1 MTFNFKILFLIF
13 LVIFTGKYTQ
23 AQKINFKLLEYEIQ
37 SVQKQLVPDKRVAI
51 LDVSLAD
58 TLNPVIIVRGETNL
72 TEGKTR
78 ILQVLTSNKIQ
89 FIDSIRQ
96 LPDALLGDKTWGLTT
111 LSASNMRA
119 KPDDAAELVSQALL
133 GTPMKILDY
142 KEGWYRVQTPENYIG
157 WMGEKELQRINEAE
171 LELWKKSDR
180 YIFNRISGNAFNS
193 SDKKR
198 TVMSDLVLGDIL
210 EVKGVSK
217 GYYQVRFPDNRIG
230 FVKKSE
236 CISWQEW
243 TGRKPDANAIIQIV
257 SEMMGIPYLWGG
269 SSTKAMDCSGLTKIV
284 YFSQGIIL
292 ARDASQQARYGE
304 HPDFTTHKNLQHGDL
319 LFFGRNAQRVTHV
332 GIYLGNEE
340 YINASGYV
348 RINSLDPK
356 DPRYKLTEKKNLVAA
371 GRILNALNT
380 EGITL
385 VKDHPWYKVINNNN

>member
-1 MTFNFKILFLIF
+1 MILNFKIILFVL

-23 AQKINFKLLEYEIQ
+23 AQKISFKSLEGEIQ

-51 LDVSLAD
+51 LEVSLAD
-58 TLNPVIIVRGETNL
+58 TLQPVLIVRGETNL
-72 TEGKTR
+72 PEGKTR
-78 ILQVLTSNKIQ
+78 ILQLLTRNKIH

-96 LPDALLGDKTWGLTT
+96 LPEASLGDKTWGLAT
-111 LSASNMRA
+111 LSVSNMRA

-157 WMGEKELQRINEAE
+157 WMGEKELQRLNEAE

-193 SDKKR
+193 ADKR
-198 TVMSDLVLGDIL
+198 RAVMSDLVLGDIL
-210 EVKGVSK
+210 EVKGTSK
-217 GYYQVRFPDNRIG
+217 GFYQVRFPDGRIG

-243 TGRKPDANAIIQIV
+243 TDRSPDSNAIIQTV
-257 SEMMGIPYLWGG
+257 SQMMGIPYLWGG
-269 SSTKAMDCSGLTKIV
+269 ASTKVMDCSGLTKIV

-304 HPDFTTHKNLQHGDL
+304 HPDFAVHKNLQPGDL

-356 DPRYKLTEKKNLVAA
+356 DSRYKLTEKKNLVAA
-371 GRILNALNT
+371 GRILNSLNA

-385 VKDHPWYKVINNNN
+385 VKDHPWYNVINHN

>member
-1 MTFNFKILFLIF
+1 MIFNFKIFLFVL
-13 LVIFTGKYTQ
+13 LVLFTGKYAR
-23 AQKINFKLLEYEIQ
+23 AQKMSFKTLEGEIQ

-51 LDVSLAD
+51 LEVSLVD
-58 TLNPVIIVRGETNL
+58 TLRPVLVVRGETNL

-78 ILQVLTSNKIQ
+78 ILQLLTKNKIQ

-96 LPDALLGDKTWGLTT
+96 LPEASLGDKTWGLAT
-111 LSASNMRA
+111 LSVSNMRA

-157 WMGEKELQRINEAE
+157 WIGEKELQRLNETE

-180 YIFNRISGNAFNS
+180 YIFNRISGNAFYS
-193 SDKKR
+193 ADKKR
-198 TVMSDLVLGDIL
+198 VVMSDLVLGDIL
-210 EVKGVSK
+210 EVKGASK
-217 GYYQVRFPDNRIG
+217 GFYQVRFPDGRIG

-243 TGRKPDANAIIQIV
+243 TGRSPDPKAIIQTV
-257 SEMMGIPYLWGG
+257 SQMMGIPYLWGG

-304 HPDFTTHKNLQHGDL
+304 HPDFTVHKNLQPGDL

-371 GRILNALNT
+371 GRILNSLNT

-385 VKDHPWYKVINNNN
+385 VKDHPWYSLP

>member
-1 MTFNFKILFLIF
+1 MIFNFKIVLFSL
-13 LVIFTGKYTQ
+13 LVIFAGKYTQ
-23 AQKINFKLLEYEIQ
+23 AQKKSFRSLESEIQ
-37 SVQKQLVPDKRVAI
+37 LVQKQLVPDKRVAI

-58 TLNPVIIVRGETNL
+58 TLKPVILVQGETNL
-72 TEGKTR
+72 PEGKTR
-78 ILQVLTSNKIQ
+78 ILQLLIRNKIQ

-96 LPDALLGDKTWGLTT
+96 LPVELLGDKIWGLAT

-119 KPDDAAELVSQALL
+119 KPDDAAELVSQALM

-142 KEGWYRVQTPENYIG
+142 KEGWYRVQTPDNYIG
-157 WMGEKELQRINEAE
+157 WMGEKELQPLNETE
-171 LELWKKSDR
+171 LELWKNSDR

-193 SDKKR
+193 ADKQR

-210 EVKGVSK
+210 EVKGVAK
-217 GYYQVRFPDNRIG
+217 GFYQVRFPDNRIG
-230 FVKKSE
+230 FVKKSD
-236 CISWQEW
+236 CISWQAW
-243 TGRKPDANAIIQIV
+243 IGRKPEANAIVQVV
-257 SEMMGIPYLWGG
+257 SQMMGIPYLWGG
-269 SSTKAMDCSGLTKIV
+269 ASTKAMDCSGLTKIA

-304 HPDFTTHKNLQHGDL
+304 HPDFMVHKNLKSGDL

-356 DPRYKLTEKKNLVAA
+356 DPRFKLTEKKNLVSA
-371 GRILNALNT
+371 GRILNSLNT

-385 VKDHPWYKVINNNN
+385 VQDHPWYNAINHN

>member
-1 MTFNFKILFLIF
+1 MTFNFKIVLLIL
-13 LVIFTGKYTQ
+13 LVFFTGKYTQ
-23 AQKINFKLLEYEIQ
+23 AQKNSFKSLEGEIQ

-51 LDVSLAD
+51 LEVSLVD
-58 TLNPVIIVRGETNL
+58 TLRPVLIVRGETNL
-72 TEGKTR
+72 PEGKTR
-78 ILQVLTSNKIQ
+78 ILQLLIRNKIQ
-89 FIDSIRQ
+89 FVDSIRQ
-96 LPDALLGDKTWGLTT
+96 LPVTSLGDKTWGLAT
-111 LSASNMRA
+111 LSVSNMRA

-142 KEGWYRVQTPENYIG
+142 EEGWYRVQTPENYIG
-157 WMGEKELQRINEAE
+157 WMGEKELQRLNEAE
-171 LELWKKSDR
+171 LKLWKKSDR
-180 YIFNRISGNAFNS
+180 YMFNRISGNAFNS
-193 SDKKR
+193 ADKKR

-210 EVKGVSK
+210 EVKGAMK
-217 GYYQVRFPDNRIG
+217 GFYQVKFPDGRIG
-230 FVKKSE
+230 FVKKSD
-236 CISWQEW
+236 CISWRNW
-243 TGRKPDANAIIQIV
+243 TGRNPHANAIIQTV
-257 SEMMGIPYLWGG
+257 SQMMGIPYLWGG

-304 HPDFTTHKNLQHGDL
+304 HPDFSTHENLQPGDL

-356 DPRYKLTEKKNLVAA
+356 DPRFKLTEKKNLVAA
-371 GRILNALNT
+371 VRILNALNM

-385 VKDHPWYKVINNNN
+385 VKDHPWY